1 MNKKQAKAEET
12 KQQILAAAKELF
24 ARKGY
29 TATSIE
35 ELATATGS
43 SKANIYYHFKS
54 KEGLFLHLM
63 DEHDCEWKAY
73 WAQQKSR
80 YRTLIEQLYGMTEAG
95 IKAGFHHPLHK
106 AAGEFL
112 GETKGKNSYVT
123 ERINKKTEE
132 DRAYYR
138 DFFQQGIDN
147 GEFKNGDPQAMA
159 LTLESLFRGLSEI
172 ALLMDYEE
180 AQNLF
185 RNSLTILL
193 HGIASDVSS

>member
-12 KQQILAAAKELF
+12 RQHILSAAKELF

-35 ELATATGS
+35 ELAAATGS

-54 KEGLFLHLM
+54 KEGLFLYLM
-63 DEHDCEWKAY
+63 DEHDCEWKAH
-73 WAQQKSR
+73 WEQQKPR
-80 YRTLIEQLYGMTEAG
+80 YCTNIQQLYGMTAEG
-95 IKAGFHHPLHK
+95 IRAGFHHPLHK

-123 ERINKKTEE
+123 ERINQKTEE
-132 DRAYYR
+132 NRAFYR

-147 GEFKNGDPQAMA
+147 GEFKNGDPQIMA

-172 ALLMDYEE
+172 AMQMDYED
-180 AQNLF
+180 AQKIF
-185 RNSLTILL
+185 RESITIML
-193 HGIASDVSS
+193 HGIAADSSS